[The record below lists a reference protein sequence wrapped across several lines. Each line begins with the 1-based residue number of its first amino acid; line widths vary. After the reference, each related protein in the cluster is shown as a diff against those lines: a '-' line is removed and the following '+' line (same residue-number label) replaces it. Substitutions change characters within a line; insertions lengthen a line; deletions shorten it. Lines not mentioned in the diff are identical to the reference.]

1 MCSLQR
7 SAVALFRSLQHSS
20 KSSCGRSIPD
30 NGTSPLRLSFSPRRS
45 EGDLAWR
52 AAREMKGEGGEDLDA
67 IEVKEVWWWGE
78 KVATGSKDSQ
88 RDSLWFSFAVG
99 LAEQYGLKVWS

>member
-1 MCSLQR
+1 
-7 SAVALFRSLQHSS
+7 
-20 KSSCGRSIPD
+20 
-30 NGTSPLRLSFSPRRS
+30 
-45 EGDLAWR
+45 
-52 AAREMKGEGGEDLDA
+52 MKGEGGEDLDA